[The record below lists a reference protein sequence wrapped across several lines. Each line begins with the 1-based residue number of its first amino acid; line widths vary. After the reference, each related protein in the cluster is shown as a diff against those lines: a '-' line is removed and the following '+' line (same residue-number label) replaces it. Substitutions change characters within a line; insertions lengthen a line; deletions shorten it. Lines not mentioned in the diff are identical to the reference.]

1 MNGQNC
7 LRGLGAFRRLWWRG
21 GFPPSFLAENDVE
34 SRNWRANFIQTFLE
48 RDLRRFGVQVAPT
61 ALGKFW
67 NMIAHAD
74 LGLKRVYI
82 VHPGKESYELNDWAE
97 SIAIGDLRLRVF
109 NR

>member
-1 MNGQNC
+1 
-7 LRGLGAFRRLWWRG
+7 
-21 GFPPSFLAENDVE
+21 
-34 SRNWRANFIQTFLE
+34 
-48 RDLRRFGVQVAPT
+48 
-61 ALGKFW
+61 
-67 NMIAHAD
+67 MIAHAD